1 MNQLPPGLDAA
12 LGRPIYLEKTT
23 DSSIQ
28 NILDGDTDSTWCPSE
43 KKRSQTIK
51 IDFGTDRRITGLA
64 ITWASNASF
73 NSSFEILKGS
83 SWVALQTQSG
93 SVQANETRVGSFDAS
108 ARYVRLNL
116 NSRKKLPCIA
126 ALRVFAKPLLQTP
139 AMLIGHDLSTLIQL
153 EDVGKQFSD
162 AGVVAPAE
170 QILKRYNA
178 NLVRLRLW
186 VDPEQNFNNL
196 SQVKRM
202 AVRIKA
208 AGMKFL
214 LDLHYSDTWAD
225 PGHQDIPKAW
235 LGQDLSTL
243 AQSIKTYTSNVIQEL
258 AAQNTLPD
266 MVQVGNE
273 ITNGMLYPIGKI
285 DGSSDPGFKN
295 FATLVKAGIEGVKAA
310 TPIGQKLEIM
320 IHVDRGSNAFL
331 AQSFFGRLENAGI
344 QYDVIGLSYY
354 PYWNGSLS
362 SLRGSLDALAKRFKK
377 PIVIAE
383 TAYPHTLKDSDNY
396 PNVIG
401 AGAALPAAYTPT
413 PAGQALFLR
422 DLMSIV
428 ARTPNQMGRG
438 IIYWESAWIPGI
450 GWKPGEGNAWDNQAM
465 FDQNGV
471 ALESLNAFR

>member
-1 MNQLPPGLDAA
+1 MNPLPPGLDAA
-12 LGRPIYLEKTT
+12 LGRPIYLEKILN
-23 DSSIQ
+23 SSIQ

-51 IDFGTDRRITGLA
+51 IDLGSDRRITGLA
-64 ITWASNASF
+64 ITWASAATF
-73 NSSFEILKGS
+73 NSSFEVLKGS

-93 SVQANETRVGSFDAS
+93 SVQASETRVSSVDAS

-116 NSRKKLPCIA
+116 SGNKKLPCIA
-126 ALRVFAKPLLQTP
+126 ALRVFAKPLAQTP
-139 AMLIGHDLSTLIQL
+139 PMLIGHDLSTLIQL
-153 EDVGKQFSD
+153 EDVGKQFSE

-170 QILKRYNA
+170 QILKRYNG

-186 VDPEQNFNNL
+186 VDPEENFNNL
-196 SQVKRM
+196 AQVKRM
-202 AVRIKA
+202 ALRIKA

-225 PGHQDIPKAW
+225 PGHQEIPKAW
-235 LGQDLSTL
+235 LGQDLTSL
-243 AQSIKTYTSNVIQEL
+243 AQSVKAYTQSVLEEL
-258 AAQNTLPD
+258 SAQNTLPD

-285 DGSSDPGFKN
+285 NDSSDAGFKD
-295 FATLVKAGIEGVKAA
+295 FATLLNAGIEGVHAA
-310 TPIGQKLEIM
+310 TPAGQKLEIM
-320 IHVDRGSNAFL
+320 IHIDRGSNAFL
-331 AQSFFGRLENAGI
+331 TQSFFERLEKAQV

-383 TAYPHTLKDSDNY
+383 TAYPHTLEDSDHY

-401 AGAALPAAYTPT
+401 AGAALPTAYPPT
-413 PAGQALFLR
+413 PAGQGLFLR

-428 ARTPNQMGRG
+428 ARTPNQLGRG

-471 ALESLNAFR
+471 ALESLNALR